1 MNGCSPEVPF
11 RTGSDRTGQPAG
23 VSLSGIPAGQSAEGV
38 GFEPT
43 RKLAPPSGFQD
54 RRHRPLGEP
63 SSLRRGTDSVA
74 AAADPCLV
82 RSLDVRP
89 WKSDPGVEPS
99 LSYPAIGRRL
109 PAVTAMPNIDP
120 YRG

>member
-1 MNGCSPEVPF
+1 MNGCSPEVP
-11 RTGSDRTGQPAG
+11 RKAGSGSTNQAAVTSVSGTRAGQP
-23 VSLSGIPAGQSAEGV
+23 AEGV

-82 RSLDVRP
+82 RSLDDRP
-89 WKSDPGVEPS
+89 CKSDPGVGS
-99 LSYPAIGRRL
+99 
-109 PAVTAMPNIDP
+109 
-120 YRG
+120 

>member
-1 MNGCSPEVPF
+1 MRPLRVRLADSARAPPHTFGEIMQVS
-11 RTGSDRTGQPAG
+11 QP
-23 VSLSGIPAGQSAEGV
+23 AEGV

-43 RKLAPPSGFQD
+43 RKLAPPSGFQA